1 MANWIAFL
9 VLIKVAL
16 VCGGS
21 PWPESAELEAKKLVA
36 RMDEDSLHFETYGH
50 TDSNGNRLAWQCTI
64 PAQDQWGLPGQHNSD
79 GPQGVAY
86 YNWQPEGNFL
96 INATQ
101 FPTELSV
108 ANAWDTK
115 LVYEYGDS
123 LGIEQKIKGTT
134 VALGPAVNL
143 ARVPWNGRNFEYMG
157 EDPFLAARLAE
168 QYIVGLQS
176 NNISGCLKHL
186 AFNDQEY
193 NRMSVNV
200 KLSRRTAM
208 ELYYPAFVAAID
220 AGIGSV
226 MCSYNRINGTYAC
239 ENYQILEADL
249 RQKFGFK
256 GWVRSD
262 GGATHSTVAAAN
274 NGLDQEMPTVGYFGD
289 GLKNA
294 VDSGQV
300 PMSRLRQMVERQVTA
315 LIALNMINEPTAPD
329 SAVFNI
335 ATSPERVQFA
345 RRIVRESTVLLK
357 NDKSF
362 LPWNVKEA
370 GIKLIAVYGDE
381 SKYIAAGMK

>member
-1 MANWIAFL
+1 M
-9 VLIKVAL
+9 
-16 VCGGS
+16 
-21 PWPESAELEAKKLVA
+21 
-36 RMDEDSLHFETYGH
+36 
-50 TDSNGNRLAWQCTI
+50 I
-64 PAQDQWGLPGQHNSD
+64 PAQEQWGLPAQHNQD

-86 YNWQPEGNFL
+86 YNWQPYGHYFT
-96 INATQ
+96 NATQ

-108 ANAWDTK
+108 ANSWDTK
-115 LVYEYGDS
+115 LAYEYGDS

-157 EDPFLAARLAE
+157 EDPYLVARLAE
-168 QYIVGLQS
+168 QYVAGLQS

-193 NRMSVNV
+193 NRGSVNV

-208 ELYYPAFVAAID
+208 ELYYPAFVASID
-220 AGIGSV
+220 AGVGSV

-262 GGATHSTVAAAN
+262 GGATHSTVASAN
-274 NGLDQEMPTVGYFGD
+274 NGMEQEMPTVGYFGD
-289 GLKNA
+289 ALTQA
-294 VDSGQV
+294 VNSGQV
-300 PMSRLRQMVERQVTA
+300 SMSRLRQMVERQVTA
-315 LIALNMINEPTAPD
+315 MIALNMMDLNPPD
-329 SAVFNI
+329 SDSLNI

-345 RRIVRESTVLLK
+345 RRVVRESAVLLK
-357 NDKSF
+357 NEKSF
-362 LPWNVKEA
+362 LPWDVKER

-381 SKYIAAGMK
+381 GNIAPGNI